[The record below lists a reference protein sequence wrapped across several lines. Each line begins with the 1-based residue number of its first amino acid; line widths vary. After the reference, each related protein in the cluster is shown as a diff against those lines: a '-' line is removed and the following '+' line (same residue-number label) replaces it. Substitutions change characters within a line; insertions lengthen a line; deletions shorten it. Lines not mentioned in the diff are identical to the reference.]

1 MGLFTIDR
9 ARLRHA
15 DADARQ
21 QLRASQALLGLAVYG
36 VFAIVQHVEVM
47 LGLIEP
53 ADSWALT
60 AYNMTGGLFFYAV
73 IRSGLNLRL
82 RSDRALAMPQT
93 LWAMGSLAWSYAITG
108 PARGAVLLI
117 TMLVILFGMFS
128 LPPARSRALTAAG
141 FTMLAAVM
149 VWKAA
154 SDPARY
160 DPRVEALHLVFAGIV
175 MAACAMLSMRF
186 GRMRAR
192 LEQQRAELAGALD
205 RIRALATRDEL
216 TGLLNRRAV
225 MDHLLVALRERHSVQ
240 SRLAVALVDLDHFKR
255 INDRHGH
262 AAGDA
267 VLRRFAEAA
276 GAEVRTGDVVARW
289 GGEEFLV
296 MMPGASVEQALAVL
310 ARVRARLA
318 ATAWDDIA
326 GGLVVTFSAGVA
338 LCESELDLEPAI
350 ERADAAMYR
359 AKEAGRDRA
368 FGPRALRPAECDTLT
383 GLTA

>member
-1 MGLFTIDR
+1 MG
-9 ARLRHA
+9 
-15 DADARQ
+15 
-21 QLRASQALLGLAVYG
+21 
-36 VFAIVQHVEVM
+36 
-47 LGLIEP
+47 
-53 ADSWALT
+53 
-60 AYNMTGGLFFYAV
+60 
-73 IRSGLNLRL
+73 
-82 RSDRALAMPQT
+82 
-93 LWAMGSLAWSYAITG
+93 
-108 PARGAVLLI
+108 
-117 TMLVILFGMFS
+117 
-128 LPPARSRALTAAG
+128 
-141 FTMLAAVM
+141 
-149 VWKAA
+149 
-154 SDPARY
+154 
-160 DPRVEALHLVFAGIV
+160 
-175 MAACAMLSMRF
+175 
-186 GRMRAR
+186 
-192 LEQQRAELAGALD
+192 
-205 RIRALATRDEL
+205 
-216 TGLLNRRAV
+216 
-225 MDHLLVALRERHSVQ
+225 
-240 SRLAVALVDLDHFKR
+240 

-326 GGLVVTFSAGVA
+326 GGLAVTFSAGVA